1 MDVFRCA
8 VNHRISAGGGG
19 GFKFVED
26 WGAYSG
32 AGMLNRGKGE
42 ALI

>member
-1 MDVFRCA
+1 MDVFRCSI
-8 VNHRISAGGGG
+8 NHQISAGSVF
-19 GFKFVED
+19 FKFVED
-26 WGAYSG
+26 GGAYSG